1 MIMEI
6 TKVGVVGCGIM
17 GHGIAQV
24 SAQSGYQ
31 VIVSEVNEE
40 LLKRGLAAIESSLT
54 RLTEKGKIKPL
65 EKDATLARISG
76 TTDMND
82 FAACD
87 LMVEA
92 ATEKL
97 DVKQGIF
104 AQLDKVCPKAA
115 ILATNTSSVSVID
128 VASVTTRQH
137 KVLGMHFFNPA
148 QVMKLLEIVK
158 TIATS
163 DETVKTAKAFGNSI
177 GKTVI
182 VAKNTP
188 AFVVN
193 RLAVPFL
200 LNAMRMFEAG
210 IASKEDIDTGVTQGL
225 NHPMGP
231 LALADFIGLDT
242 LYFLACGAYED
253 TKDPMWIPPILLK
266 DMVTA
271 GWHGRKT
278 GKGFYDYR

>member
-1 MIMEI
+1 MEI
-6 TKVGVVGCGIM
+6 KQVGVVGCGIM
-17 GHGIAQV
+17 GHGIAQI
-24 SAQSGYQ
+24 SAQAGYQ
-31 VIVSEVNEE
+31 VTVSEVNEE
-40 LLKRGLAAIESSLT
+40 LLRKGLAAIESSLSK
-54 RLTEKGKIKPL
+54 LAEKGKITPE
-65 EKDATLARISG
+65 EKRAALARLKG
-76 TTDMND
+76 TIDMND

-87 LMVEA
+87 LVIEA

-97 DVKQGIF
+97 EIKKNIF
-104 AQLDKVCPKAA
+104 ARLDKICPKSV

-128 VASVTTRQH
+128 VAGVTTRQD
-137 KVLGMHFFNPA
+137 KILGLHFFNPV
-148 QVMKLLEIVK
+148 QLMKLLELVR

-163 DETVKTAKAFGNSI
+163 NDTVETARAFGQSV

-182 VAKNTP
+182 VARNTP

-193 RLAVPFL
+193 RLAVPFM
-200 LNAMRMFEAG
+200 LNAIRMLESG
-210 IASKEDIDTGVTQGL
+210 IASKEDIDTGVSLGL

-231 LALADFIGLDT
+231 LTLADFIGLDT
-242 LYFLACGAYED
+242 LFFLASGAYED